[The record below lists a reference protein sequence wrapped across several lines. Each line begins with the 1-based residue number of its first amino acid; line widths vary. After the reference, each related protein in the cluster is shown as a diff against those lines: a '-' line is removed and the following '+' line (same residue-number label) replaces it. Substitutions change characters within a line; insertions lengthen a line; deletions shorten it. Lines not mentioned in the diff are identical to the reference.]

1 MVNKTESVD
10 DNGKRNRA
18 ATTDSRAI
26 IEFILD
32 LFNKD
37 QE

>member
-1 MVNKTESVD
+1 MVNKTED